1 MNNFASKNLT
11 AGEQNDLIKE
21 VGGKDKVRKVL
32 SGELRIQLVS
42 ATTKT
47 IVAAPA
53 DQFLTVLPGLSFAE
67 RIERGHYAWVHSDLT
82 RVAFPVTV
90 DQMGEWEWG
99 LLPFDQSPATEDIIH
114 KIVGDGFKPA
124 RIGHLLTF
132 GEMYPKE
139 QEKYP
144 IIALGSVAKTS
155 MGLSVP
161 RLCVAGY
168 ERKLTLSWFDESWED
183 QSHFLCVRRRL
194 VP

>member
-1 MNNFASKNLT
+1 MINFVSKDLT

-21 VGGKDKVRKVL
+21 VGGEDKVRKVL
-32 SGELRIQLVS
+32 SGELKIQLVS
-42 ATTKT
+42 GTTKT
-47 IVAAPA
+47 IVKPA
-53 DQFLTVLPGLSFAE
+53 SQLLTVIPGLSFTE

-82 RVAFPVTV
+82 RVVFPVTV

-114 KIVGDGFKPA
+114 KIGEDGFKPA

-132 GEMYPKE
+132 GEMHPKE

-144 IIALGSVAKTS
+144 IIALGSVAKTG
-155 MGLSVP
+155 MGPSVP
-161 RLCVAGY
+161 GLCVAGY